1 MFNCITSQLKHL
13 GAGGGIVNISTGL
26 AIQAVP
32 MLSLYSTAKG
42 DINSLTSAAARES
55 GPKGIRV
62 NAVAPGV
69 ILTPGSTADGNI
81 DTLQP
86 VIDQTPLGRA
96 GQATEVANTIA
107 FLLSP
112 EASFISGVTPRCDG
126 GYLSLNI

>member
-1 MFNCITSQLKHL
+1 MTSQLKHL
-13 GAGGGIVNISTGL
+13 GAGGSIVNISTGL

-42 DINSLTSAAARES
+42 GINSLTSAAAREA
-55 GPKGIRV
+55 GPKQIRV

-86 VIDQTPLGRA
+86 AIDQTPLGRA
-96 GQATEVANTIA
+96 GQATEVAKTIA
-107 FLLSP
+107 FLLST
-112 EASFISGVTPRCDG
+112 EASFISGVILRCDG